1 MKNKISQR
9 VNKTVLSLVLMITGY
24 MVSCDNQLEEV
35 NIPGEQLQV
44 KAVVGETDS
53 RAIIEGES
61 FPDKSELGVTF
72 LNANGTAYD
81 GKSYTNIKAT
91 AAGTGNTQ
99 TWSLASKVLLSG
111 TSGTLYAYYPYSS
124 SVTDVAAVPVS
135 ASSSNQ
141 TDYMYATPVT
151 GLHDGNPK
159 ASVTMKHALAAIRI
173 SLVKGSY
180 TGAGLVTAVSVK
192 GDGMATSA
200 TLNAK
205 TGGLSACT
213 GMGTN
218 IKVDKSMTLSATA
231 QQTDIIFVP
240 VSTVTASPVFT
251 VTIDGKDYSVTG
263 SAVKFEQN
271 NLYTYTLTVNSKD
284 ISFSDVKIGEW
295 SYNATGNPVIDVGH
309 KITLAGDVQSLA
321 FNLDIE
327 GNNLTIKALPV
338 VDGTYANKISS
349 SLSGMV
355 QNVDA
360 EGVLTATLDISTL
373 TADATLIFNGCKNFN
388 GWLKLTY
395 NVTDAS
401 KAVNVFSSNSNFNI
415 SNVAEM
421 SVIETGSSPKALLE
435 GITPAKTYIFSS
447 IGEHT
452 VYVRFSDAT
461 KIPAYAFYQCSQ
473 LTGITV
479 HKEVTSIGNM
489 AFNDCGLLTRM
500 TVVEENTTYDSR
512 SNCNAIIQTATNTLV
527 TGCWNSVIPQDC
539 EAIAAN
545 AFRDC
550 KNLLLVDIPNSV
562 KTMGESAF
570 TGCTGVKSITIGSGL
585 TDIPYNA
592 FSNNFALTSLVL
604 GNSVQ
609 SISDDAFMSCR
620 ILPYLNIPN
629 SVRTIGEAAFNQCYA
644 LTEVVI
650 GTGVTFIDTRAFSY
664 CSVLEKITSKAT
676 VAPTVT
682 GDTFEGVKSS
692 GKLYVPRGYKSAYN
706 NWMRTDYDYLGKKN
720 WTCVEY

>member
-1 MKNKISQR
+1 MMNIVKYAF
-9 VNKTVLSLVLMITGY
+9 LSLIVCGCI
-24 MVSCDNQLEEV
+24 SCVDDN
-35 NIPGEQLQV
+35 G
-44 KAVVGETDS
+44 
-53 RAIIEGES
+53 IEGQNGTPLDISVATEAIASRGVIESAS
-61 FPDKSELGVTF
+61 FPSASELGITL
-72 LNANGTAYD
+72 LNGNGTAYD
-81 GKSYTNIKAT
+81 GKSYANIKAT

-99 TWSLASKVLLSG
+99 SWSLASKVLLSG

-124 SVTDVAAVPVS
+124 SVTDVADVPVS

-159 ASVTMKHALAAIRI
+159 ASVTMRHALAAVRI
-173 SLVKGSY
+173 SLVKGTY
-180 TGAGLVTAVSVK
+180 TGAGQVTAVSVK
-192 GDGMATSA
+192 GDGMATNAS
-200 TLNAK
+200 LNAK
-205 TGGLSACT
+205 TGGLSSCT

-218 IKVDKSMTLSATA
+218 VKVDKSMTLSATA
-231 QQTDIIFVP
+231 QQADILFVP

-263 SAVKFEQN
+263 TATKFEQN

-452 VYVRFSDAT
+452 VYVKFSDAT

-500 TVVEENTTYDSR
+500 TVVEENTILDSR

-527 TGCWNSVIPQDC
+527 TGCRNSVIPQDC

-592 FSNNFALTSLVL
+592 FSNNFALTSLVV

-629 SVRTIGEAAFNQCYA
+629 SVKTIGEAAFNQCYA

-664 CSVLEKITSKAT
+664 CTVLEKITSKRT
-676 VAPTVT
+676 TAPEIY
-682 GDTFEGVKSS
+682 GDTFVSVKSG
-692 GKLYVPRGYKSAYN
+692 GKLYVPKGYKSAYN
-706 NWMRTDYDYLGKKN
+706 SWMSTNSYYLGKQN